1 MLEASQIVSL
11 IRPYHRNL
19 GKRIR
24 KSPKLYLID
33 PGLATF
39 LLGLHSGEAV
49 LRGPSLGALVETAVV
64 SEWVKACR
72 NRGVH
77 PTMHYWQSTAGHEV
91 DLIIE
96 YVRSLRQEACSL
108 PGQRRPHHSRPIQ

>member
-33 PGLATF
+33 TGLATF

-91 DLIIE
+91 DLVIE
-96 YVRSLRQEACSL
+96 YARS
-108 PGQRRPHHSRPIQ
+108 